1 MSLDR
6 QKHGDTQPKTQPYA
20 VGIRQNETKNT
31 ASENIKLNAKKK
43 HATACFFSCMGLLV
57 LFLYVE
63 LLFCCDVVF
72 LLSWFD
78 FAALFWCGL
87 AFLWLC
93 CD

>member
-1 MSLDR
+1 
-6 QKHGDTQPKTQPYA
+6 
-20 VGIRQNETKNT
+20 
-31 ASENIKLNAKKK
+31 
-43 HATACFFSCMGLLV
+43 MGLLV

-63 LLFCCDVVF
+63 LYVESLFCCDVVF

-93 CD
+93 CRYD